1 MLENEVVWIVISLA
15 LRVILDVIKIVGI
28 KL

>member
-1 MLENEVVWIVISLA
+1 MLENEEVWIVISLA